1 MIKIEGL
8 TKVYDTGTIQV
19 AALKGIDLTIEKG
32 EFVAIMGTSGSGK
45 STLMNIIGCL
55 DRPTEGKFF
64 LDGIDVSSMKEK
76 EQADIRNEKIGFV
89 FQSFNLLPRMTALQ
103 NVELPMIYGRHNAK
117 YRREHAVIALERVGL
132 ADRMDHRPNELSGGQ
147 KQRVAIARALAG
159 NPAVI
164 LADEPTG
171 ALDSKTSFEIMDM
184 IRALNEEGSTI
195 VVVTHEPD
203 IAAQAK
209 RVVVIKDGL
218 IIEDRLNDEAERN
231 RHILMA
237 AEVTG

>member
-8 TKVYDTGTIQV
+8 KKIYDTGSIQV
-19 AALKGIDLTIEKG
+19 AALKGVDLNIDKG

-45 STLMNIIGCL
+45 STLMNVLGCL

-64 LDGIDVSSMKEK
+64 LDDIDVSGMTDN
-76 EQADIRNEKIGFV
+76 EQAKIRNEKIGFV

-103 NVELPMIYGRHNAK
+103 NVELPMVYGRVAAK
-117 YRREHAVIALERVGL
+117 DRHAQAMKALEKVGL
-132 ADRMDHRPNELSGGQ
+132 GDRTHHKPNELSGGQ
-147 KQRVAIARALAG
+147 KQRVAIARALAS
-159 NPAVI
+159 NPSVI

-171 ALDSKTSFEIMDM
+171 ALDSKTSYEIMDM
-184 IRALNEEGSTI
+184 LRDLNDEGSTI
-195 VVVTHEPD
+195 IVVTHEPD

-218 IIEDRLNDEAERN
+218 ITEDKFNDESERS
-231 RHILMA
+231 RHIQLAM
-237 AEVTG
+237 EVTG

>member
-55 DRPTEGKFF
+55 DRPTEGKFY

-117 YRREHAVIALERVGL
+117 YRREHAEKALERVGL

-171 ALDSKTSFEIMDM
+171 ALDSKTSYEIMDM

-209 RVVVIKDGL
+209 RVVVIRDGL
-218 IIEDRLNDEAERN
+218 IIEDRYNDEAERS

-237 AEVTG
+237 SEVTG